1 MHVWIK
7 KNLANAN
14 TSFGQKQL
22 SFVIET
28 KRILIFFI
36 TLEYVYKYVWH
47 GMELCKSC
55 IGNTAL
61 GVLLLQFYSSV
72 HFFLNVSFR
81 NKFTLSGTDISADRK
96 DSSVMGGSLGGWRCS
111 WTLANLRILKKMQ
124 IWEIHK

>member
-1 MHVWIK
+1 MVKNACLIK
-7 KNLANAN
+7 WNVANAN

-47 GMELCKSC
+47 GMEQCKSC

-72 HFFLNVSFR
+72 HLFFQ
-81 NKFTLSGTDISADRK
+81 TLVFEI
-96 DSSVMGGSLGGWRCS
+96 
-111 WTLANLRILKKMQ
+111 NLPCQ
-124 IWEIHK
+124 EQ